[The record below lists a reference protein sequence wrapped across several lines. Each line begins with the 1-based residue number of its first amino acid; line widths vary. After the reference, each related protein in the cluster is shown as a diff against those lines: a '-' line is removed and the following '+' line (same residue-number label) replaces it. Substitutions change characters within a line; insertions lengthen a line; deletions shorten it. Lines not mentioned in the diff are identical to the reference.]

1 MHAQPTPDYRRSWLL
16 LGMLWGYIGVYL
28 GRENQ
33 AVAVPLQRE
42 EIGASKEE
50 IGRIASAG
58 ALAVFVVAARGGG
71 VVAAPACSRSCKRNG
86 FRNSGEGGGGNQL
99 GRVHELV
106 RLRGF
111 RVVSALS
118 FSLTRVRETFNDW
131 TVDFIRTEGGRIC
144 RRVSRRFSRP
154 PSISAGRRNF
164 IYRGD
169 DGTPRG
175 ARSGAFAGRQ
185 SLRVVRRPV
194 YLTAIGATGIG
205 VYGARRRTDWFS

>member
-42 EIGASKEE
+42 EFGASKEE

-131 TVDFIRTEGGRIC
+131 TVDFIRTEGGAHLSTSVAAFLATPFDFC
-144 RRVSRRFSRP
+144 GQEEFYLS
-154 PSISAGRRNF
+154 GR
-164 IYRGD
+164 
-169 DGTPRG
+169 
-175 ARSGAFAGRQ
+175 
-185 SLRVVRRPV
+185 
-194 YLTAIGATGIG
+194 
-205 VYGARRRTDWFS
+205 